1 MGDQRTREEQ
11 IADLR
16 AQMDALKVVL
26 HERQD
31 RERQLYLHFVDEIE
45 RALGI
50 SPRTAEIR
58 DWYKRWG
65 KR

>member
-1 MGDQRTREEQ
+1 MTDQRTREQQ
-11 IADLR
+11 IADLK
-16 AQMDALKVVL
+16 AQMEALKADL

-31 RERQLYLHFVDEIE
+31 RERQLYLYFVDEIE

-58 DWYKRWG
+58 DWYKRRG
-65 KR
+65 V